1 MFAPPISCLYSVQI
15 TTTQNNKQ
23 EYIMNEKIRHAIFLS
38 TLTLGTFGTL
48 ALAGCSESD
57 DPVSQEQEQEQ
68 TKSIAQIAAMDETF
82 STLVAALEAADLV
95 ETLAAEG
102 NYTVF
107 APTNAAFEALP
118 AGTLDALLADPAGD
132 LTKILLNH
140 VINQE
145 VSAAEVVTLTE
156 ATSLQGDKVMIEVVE
171 GEVILNGTVKVISTD
186 IMANNGI
193 IHVIDGI
200 LLPDLTTEVVEEEVE
215 VEEVDTT
222 TLTITEIAASIEDF
236 STLVTALQA
245 AELDGV
251 LNGTDNYTVFAPT
264 NAAFEALPEGT
275 LETLLADPTGDL
287 ADILL
292 YHVVGSKV
300 PAADVVGLDYA
311 TTAQG
316 SKVTIEVVD
325 GKVILNGTTE
335 VTSTDIMAKNGIIH
349 VIDAVILPS
358 DAPKSI
364 TDIASSNAD
373 LETLTAAVT
382 AAGLATTLSE
392 AGNYTVFAPTDAA
405 FDALPAGTLDALLAD
420 AEGSLKDVLLYHVI
434 GSEVNASEV
443 VKLTEATTLNGAKVS
458 IEVVDGKVILDGT
471 SEVIITDIIASN
483 GIVHVID
490 AVITP

>member
-1 MFAPPISCLYSVQI
+1 
-15 TTTQNNKQ
+15 
-23 EYIMNEKIRHAIFLS
+23 MNEKIRHAIFLS

-57 DPVSQEQEQEQ
+57 DPVSQEQEQ

-118 AGTLDALLADPAGD
+118 AGTVDALLADPTGD

-140 VINQE
+140 VINAE

-156 ATSLQGDKVMIEVVE
+156 ATTLQGDKVMIEVVD

-200 LLPDLTTEVVEEEVE
+200 LLPDLTTEVVEEEE
-215 VEEVDTT
+215 EEEVDTT

-264 NAAFEALPEGT
+264 NAAFGALPEGT

-292 YHVVGSKV
+292 YHVVGAKV

-358 DAPKSI
+358 DAPMSI

-420 AEGSLKDVLLYHVI
+420 AEGALKDVLLYHVI
-434 GSEVNASEV
+434 DSEVNAGEV
-443 VKLTEATTLNGAKVS
+443 VKLTEATTLNGAKIS

>member
-1 MFAPPISCLYSVQI
+1 
-15 TTTQNNKQ
+15 
-23 EYIMNEKIRHAIFLS
+23 MNEKIRHAIFLS

-48 ALAGCSESD
+48 ALAGCSDSN

-118 AGTLDALLADPAGD
+118 AGTVDALLADPTGD

-140 VINQE
+140 VINAE

-156 ATSLQGDKVMIEVVE
+156 ATTLQGDKVMIEVVD

-200 LLPDLTTEVVEEEVE
+200 LLPDLTTEVVEEEEEEEEEEVE
-215 VEEVDTT
+215 EEEEEVEEEVDTT

-264 NAAFEALPEGT
+264 NAAFGALPEGT
-275 LETLLADPTGDL
+275 LETLLADPKGDL

-292 YHVVGSKV
+292 YHVVGAKV

-358 DAPKSI
+358 DAPMSI

-373 LETLTAAVT
+373 LETLTTAVT

-434 GSEVNASEV
+434 GSEVNAGEV
-443 VKLTEATTLNGAKVS
+443 VKLTEATTLNGAKIS

>member
-1 MFAPPISCLYSVQI
+1 
-15 TTTQNNKQ
+15 
-23 EYIMNEKIRHAIFLS
+23 MNEKIRHAIFLS

-57 DPVSQEQEQEQ
+57 DPVSQEQEQ

-118 AGTLDALLADPAGD
+118 AGTVDALLADPTGD

-140 VINQE
+140 VINAE

-156 ATSLQGDKVMIEVVE
+156 ATTLQGDKVMIEVVD

-200 LLPDLTTEVVEEEVE
+200 LLPDLTTEVVEEEE
-215 VEEVDTT
+215 EEEEVDTT

-264 NAAFEALPEGT
+264 NAAFGALPEGT

-292 YHVVGSKV
+292 YHVVGAKV

-358 DAPKSI
+358 DAPMSI

-420 AEGSLKDVLLYHVI
+420 AEGALKDVLLYHVI
-434 GSEVNASEV
+434 DSEVNAGEV
-443 VKLTEATTLNGAKVS
+443 VKLTEATTLNGAKIS

>member
-1 MFAPPISCLYSVQI
+1 
-15 TTTQNNKQ
+15 
-23 EYIMNEKIRHAIFLS
+23 MNEKIRHAIFLS

-57 DPVSQEQEQEQ
+57 DPVSQEQEQ

-118 AGTLDALLADPAGD
+118 AGTVDALLADPTGD

-140 VINQE
+140 VINAE

-156 ATSLQGDKVMIEVVE
+156 ATTLQGDKVMIEVVD

-200 LLPDLTTEVVEEEVE
+200 LLPDLTTEVVEEEE
-215 VEEVDTT
+215 EEEVDTT

-264 NAAFEALPEGT
+264 NAAFGALPEGT
-275 LETLLADPTGDL
+275 LETLLADPKDDL

-292 YHVVGSKV
+292 YHVVGAKV

-420 AEGSLKDVLLYHVI
+420 AEGALKDVLLYHVI
-434 GSEVNASEV
+434 DSEVNAGEV
-443 VKLTEATTLNGAKVS
+443 VKLTEATTLNGTKIS

>member
-1 MFAPPISCLYSVQI
+1 
-15 TTTQNNKQ
+15 
-23 EYIMNEKIRHAIFLS
+23 MNEKIRHAIFLS

-48 ALAGCSESD
+48 ALAGCSDSN

-118 AGTLDALLADPAGD
+118 AGTVDALLADPTGD

-140 VINQE
+140 VINAE

-156 ATSLQGDKVMIEVVE
+156 ATTLQGDKVMIEVVD

-200 LLPDLTTEVVEEEVE
+200 LLPDLTTEVVEEEEEEEVE
-215 VEEVDTT
+215 EEVDTT

-264 NAAFEALPEGT
+264 NAAFGALPEGT
-275 LETLLADPTGDL
+275 LETLLADPKGDL

-292 YHVVGSKV
+292 YHVVGAKV

-358 DAPKSI
+358 DAPMSI

-434 GSEVNASEV
+434 GSEVNAGEV
-443 VKLTEATTLNGAKVS
+443 VKLTEATTLNGAKIS
-458 IEVVDGKVILDGT
+458 IEVVDGKVILDDT

>member
-1 MFAPPISCLYSVQI
+1 
-15 TTTQNNKQ
+15 
-23 EYIMNEKIRHAIFLS
+23 MNEKIRHAIFLS

-57 DPVSQEQEQEQ
+57 DPVSQEQEQ

-118 AGTLDALLADPAGD
+118 AGTVDALLADPTGD

-140 VINQE
+140 VINAE

-156 ATSLQGDKVMIEVVE
+156 ATTLQGDKVMIEVVD

-200 LLPDLTTEVVEEEVE
+200 LLPDLTTEVVEEEE
-215 VEEVDTT
+215 EEVDTT

-264 NAAFEALPEGT
+264 NAAFGALPEGT

-292 YHVVGSKV
+292 YHVVGAKV

-358 DAPKSI
+358 DAPMSI

-420 AEGSLKDVLLYHVI
+420 AEGALKDVLLYHVI
-434 GSEVNASEV
+434 DSEVNAGEV
-443 VKLTEATTLNGAKVS
+443 VKLTEATTLNGAKIS